1 MKFLVLGSE
10 GVVGKSFC
18 DFIENQTEHSCIHWD
33 LKIGPHHDLRD
44 TNNLPELKKC
54 MELSDFVMFL
64 ACDVGGSK
72 YLNTVQNVTFINNN
86 LSIMI
91 NTFNTLLDTKKP
103 FIFTSSQMSNMH
115 HCSYGT
121 CKKIGEHYCSSI
133 GGIVVQLWNTYGY
146 EEVDVKSHVIND
158 FIRMAIDEKV
168 ICMKTDGSE
177 RRQFLFDTDCAEA
190 LYVLSQNYKKYEFKT
205 IHLTN
210 GVWTTIYEIAEI
222 IKNELEDK
230 SVASSLSV
238 QIKTNPKKDDTQ
250 PLVNEPSKFIDK
262 NDWVPKINITDG
274 IRRII
279 NLQKIN

>member
-18 DFIENQTEHSCIHWD
+18 DFIKNKTEHSCIHWD
-33 LKIGPHHDLRD
+33 LKMGPQYDLRD
-44 TNNLPELKKC
+44 ANNMIELKKC
-54 MELSDFVMFL
+54 MENSDFVMYL

-91 NTFNTLLDTKKP
+91 NTFNTLLNTKKP
-103 FIFTSSQMSNMH
+103 FIFASSQMSNMH

-158 FIRMAIDEKV
+158 FIRMALDDKV

-177 RRQFLFDTDCAEA
+177 KRQFLFDTDCAEA
-190 LYVLSQNYKKYEFKT
+190 LYVLSQKYNKYEFKT

-210 GVWTTIYEIAEI
+210 GKWTSIYEIAQI
-222 IKNELEDK
+222 IKNEIGNVE
-230 SVASSLSV
+230 
-238 QIKTNPKKDDTQ
+238 IKTTSKKDDTQ
-250 PLVNEPSKFIDK
+250 LLVNEPSSFIDT
-262 NDWVPKINITDG
+262 NDWVPKININNG
-274 IRRII
+274 IQCLI
-279 NLQKIN
+279 NLQKQSKNIIKNL